1 MKILIADDESRKI
14 ENISELVAENFSKA
28 LIQTSRSVRSTIS
41 SIIEGHFD
49 LIILDMS
56 LPTFDIAPG
65 EPGGRAQGSGGIE
78 VLRNMDFYEIATPV
92 IVVTQ
97 YETVPERGTLVPLA
111 AIEARLIEEH
121 PHTFK
126 GCVFFGALNDT
137 WRPVLLEKMAS
148 ILAGE
153 GR

>member
-1 MKILIADDESRKI
+1 MKILVADDESRKI
-14 ENISELVAENFSKA
+14 ENISEFIAEKFPNFS
-28 LIQTSRSVRSTIS
+28 LLTSRSVKSTIS
-41 SIIEGHFD
+41 SIVEGAFD

-78 VLRNMDFYEIATPV
+78 VLRNMDFHEIETPV

-97 YETVPERGTLVPLA
+97 YETVPERGMLVPLK
-111 AIEARLIEEH
+111 AIEERLYKEH
-121 PHTFK
+121 PGTFR

-137 WRPVLLEKMAS
+137 WRPILLEKVES
-148 ILAGE
+148 ILKGK
-153 GR
+153 

>member
-1 MKILIADDESRKI
+1 MKILVADDETRKI
-14 ENISELVAENFSKA
+14 DNISEFLAEMLPEASLSA
-28 LIQTSRSVRSTIS
+28 SRSVRSTIAS
-41 SIIEGHFD
+41 VVEGAFD

-78 VLRNMDFYEIATPV
+78 VLRNMDFHEIETPV

-97 YETVPERGTLVPLA
+97 YETVPERGALAPLK
-111 AIEARLIEEH
+111 AIEERLYKEH
-121 PHTFK
+121 PGTFR

-137 WRPVLLEKMAS
+137 WRPLLREKVDS
-148 ILAGE
+148 ILKGE
-153 GR
+153 